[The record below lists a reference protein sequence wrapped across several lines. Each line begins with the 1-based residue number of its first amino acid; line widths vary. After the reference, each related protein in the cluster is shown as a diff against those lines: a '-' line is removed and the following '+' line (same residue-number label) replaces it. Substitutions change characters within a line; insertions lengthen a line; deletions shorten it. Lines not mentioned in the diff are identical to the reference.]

1 MFRRLLGNREA
12 DPGSGERVPRDQ
24 HLTDKLLVLLS
35 GIRASWSRPRWARPL
50 VGVTACPRDPPP
62 GRRLRP
68 PVSDM
73 TSMAGHGARDS
84 EAPGGLMEPSDEG
97 RGPGPDGPIPP
108 RWTSRAT
115 VAFRV
120 LLVAL
125 LIGQLYV
132 TGFVQRPDLLHPTTI
147 GTDASNYDAAGSRLN
162 AGHNLY
168 GPLLPGDQAVPGY
181 PKTFPAPLLSP
192 PFIAVIWRPLA
203 VLPDSMGIW
212 LWWLLGLL
220 LVVGLTA
227 AFAVVGRPRH
237 LAVLAAVLALGLPLT
252 LIPGGIYRY
261 PGFNSPVSFA
271 ALSGNVNTYLAG
283 LLVLTWWA
291 ASRGHHRIAGTAAA
305 LAAVLKLGPATLLW
319 WFVTRRAWGSARSF
333 MLAAVGFGLLGL
345 LFAGLSANLDFVHLA
360 LGGGVSPTGQSVPG
374 MLKHILHLRTSVA
387 QYGGIVATVVGLA
400 LVFALRARPRVG
412 FAVAILASIYSS
424 PVVYAGNFAL
434 LIAVAAP
441 WLIPSRSTP
450 PSIDPAT
457 AEPATSAGSGAP
469 GGGSSG
475 AD

>member
-1 MFRRLLGNREA
+1 
-12 DPGSGERVPRDQ
+12 
-24 HLTDKLLVLLS
+24 
-35 GIRASWSRPRWARPL
+35 
-50 VGVTACPRDPPP
+50 
-62 GRRLRP
+62 
-68 PVSDM
+68 
-73 TSMAGHGARDS
+73 
-84 EAPGGLMEPSDEG
+84 
-97 RGPGPDGPIPP
+97 
-108 RWTSRAT
+108 
-115 VAFRV
+115 V

-147 GTDASNYDAAGSRLN
+147 GTDASNYYAAGLRLN

-181 PKTFPAPLLSP
+181 PKTYPAPLLSP
-192 PFIAVIWRPLA
+192 PFMAVIWRPLA
-203 VLPDSMGIW
+203 VLPDSMAIW

-237 LAVLAAVLALGLPLT
+237 LAVLAVVLAMGLPLT
-252 LIPGGIYRY
+252 LVTGAIYRY
-261 PGFNSPVSFA
+261 PGFNSPVSIA
-271 ALSGNVNTYLAG
+271 GLSGNVNTYLAG
-283 LLVLTWWA
+283 LLVLAWWA

-319 WFVTRRAWGSARSF
+319 WFVTQRAWRSTRSF

-345 LFAGLSANLDFVHLA
+345 VLAGLSANLDFVHVA
-360 LGGGVSPTGQSVPG
+360 LGGGIAPTSLSVPG
-374 MLKHILHLRTSVA
+374 MLKHFLRLRASVA
-387 QYGGIVATVVGLA
+387 QYGAIVATVVGLA
-400 LVFALRARPRVG
+400 LVFALRSRPRAS

-441 WLIPSRSTP
+441 WLIQSHSTP

-457 AEPATSAGSGAP
+457 TEPAAAALSAAP
-469 GGGSSG
+469 DGGSSG
-475 AD
+475 GA